1 MADENSSQANS
12 AQSDSAQNN
21 SGKNNGADNQAVP
34 RGLQIKRIFLKDL
47 SFETPMGLEAFNRNW
62 KPKIEQELNVQVID
76 HSDNH
81 YEVVLLITA
90 TAYIEDKV
98 AFLVEVKQAGLFAV
112 SGLEQA
118 QLSQVINTACPQV
131 LFPYAREVIDST
143 LARGAFPPL
152 MLPPINF
159 DAVFAHAIQQAKQQR
174 EAQSSSEADST
185 SGA

>member
-1 MADENSSQANS
+1 MADDNSQ
-12 AQSDSAQNN
+12 QS
-21 SGKNNGADNQAVP
+21 NGAQAGAQAAP

-47 SFETPMGLEAFNRNW
+47 SFETPMGIEAFNRNW
-62 KPKIEQELNVQVID
+62 KPKIEQEINVQVSD
-76 HSDNH
+76 HSDDL

-112 SGLEQA
+112 SGLEQ
-118 QLSQVINTACPQV
+118 SQMSQIINTACPQV

-159 DAVFAHAIQQAKQQR
+159 DAVFAHAIQQAKQNKDG
-174 EAQSSSEADST
+174 QSSSEASPASD
-185 SGA
+185 A

>member
-1 MADENSSQANS
+1 MADENS
-12 AQSDSAQNN
+12 AQT
-21 SGKNNGADNQAVP
+21 NGADTQAAP

-47 SFETPMGLEAFNRNW
+47 SFETPMGLETFNHNW
-62 KPKIEQELNVQVID
+62 KPKVEQELNVQVID

-112 SGLEQA
+112 AGLEQA

-159 DAVFAHAIQQAKQQR
+159 DAVFAHAVQKAKQQR
-174 EAQSSSEADST
+174 DAQSLSETNPPSDV
-185 SGA
+185 

>member
-1 MADENSSQANS
+1 MADENSAQTNS
-12 AQSDSAQNN
+12 AQGNAAQ
-21 SGKNNGADNQAVP
+21 GNGADTQAAP

-76 HSDNH
+76 HSDNQ
-81 YEVVLLITA
+81 YEVVLLVTA
-90 TAYIEDKV
+90 TAYIEEKV

-159 DAVFAHAIQQAKQQR
+159 DAVFAHAVQQAKQQR
-174 EAQSSSEADST
+174 DAQSSSEAGPPTD
-185 SGA
+185 A